1 MKKQIISFV
10 KDLKS
15 NKKRHTLD
23 EASTKQAVV
32 LKLLSLLEWDIFN
45 VEEVYPDF
53 ATDAGQ
59 VSYALRIGNTGRL
72 FLDVRRDDGHL
83 DDVHKHLVAFAAREG
98 IELAVHTDGVHWWF
112 YLPAAKGALKQKRCH
127 SLDLSEGRPENAAS
141 DLIAFL
147 SRDKVASGEYLE
159 AAKTTY
165 QRQKRKIAA
174 DVLPEAWNKIVTGP
188 NKILMEILGDATEKI
203 CGYKAEPD
211 MIERFIG
218 ANLDRWVLAQE
229 RRTAPAPLEK
239 PARLHEQPLSAG
251 SEKSSDINTKK
262 PEFFAGKSINSF
274 SFRGDTVPVKS
285 WEEMLTAV
293 CDLFA
298 GAHPQEFEKVL
309 WLYDDS
315 NPCFSRYSDQLRMP
329 EKIKKTNI
337 FVETKLAP
345 EEIVK
350 TVSDLLTE
358 FGYGHDE
365 LVITTQ

>member
-10 KDLKS
+10 KDLKA
-15 NKKRHTLD
+15 NKKLHTLD

-59 VSYALRIGNTGRL
+59 VSYALRIGDTGRL
-72 FLDVRRDDGHL
+72 FLDVRRDGGHP
-83 DDVHKHLVAFAAREG
+83 DDIHKQLVAFAAREAVG
-98 IELAVHTDGVHWWF
+98 LAVHTNGIHWWF
-112 YLPAAKGALKQKRCH
+112 YMPAAKGGLKQKQCH
-127 SLDLSEGRPENAAS
+127 TLDLSDCRPEQAAS
-141 DLIAFL
+141 DLIAFM

-159 AAKTTY
+159 AAQNAY
-165 QRQKRKIAA
+165 QNQTRKIAA

-188 NKILMEILGDATEKI
+188 NKILMEILSDAAEKI
-203 CGYKAEPD
+203 CGYKAEPG
-211 MIERFIG
+211 MIERFIR
-218 ANLDRWVLAQE
+218 ANLDRWVLAPAS
-229 RRTAPAPLEK
+229 RTPPTPLEK
-239 PARLHEQPLSAG
+239 PAGMNGQPPSG
-251 SEKSSDINTKK
+251 SSEKSSDVTTKK
-262 PEFFAGKSINSF
+262 PEYFAGKSVNSF
-274 SFRGDTVPVKS
+274 TFQGNTVPVKS
-285 WEEMLTAV
+285 WEEMLTTV
-293 CDLFA
+293 CNFFA

-309 WLYDDS
+309 WLYDDP

-337 FVETKLAP
+337 YVETKLAP

-350 TVSDLLTE
+350 TVGDLLTE

-365 LVITTQ
+365 LVISTQ